1 MARFAF
7 QRLSG
12 SCCIICQWI
21 KTEVRRAKTW
31 IARLTPVRSHNLPS
45 NLLSSNGMLCKC
57 SPFLISTHCFCLR
70 SWIYTLILHLYHYFR
85 WSPRLYA
92 PKLQGVL
99 NSLCSGLRSIEKEQI
114 ACHIAEIG
122 TEKFREGQNRNC
134 GGEGKDLNIVGT
146 HVSVFPCLLQ
156 QPQSCVQR
164 HEEP

>member
-12 SCCIICQWI
+12 SYCIICQWI
-21 KTEVRRAKTW
+21 KTEIGRVKTW
-31 IARLTPVRSHNLPS
+31 IASLTPVRSHNLPS

-70 SWIYTLILHLYHYFR
+70 SWIYTLMLHLYHYFR

-99 NSLCSGLRSIEKEQI
+99 NSLCSGLCGIEKEQI
-114 ACHIAEIG
+114 ACYMWKLGQRSLGKGKTEIVVV
-122 TEKFREGQNRNC
+122 K
-134 GGEGKDLNIVGT
+134 GKIWT
-146 HVSVFPCLLQ
+146 LLA
-156 QPQSCVQR
+156 PM
-164 HEEP
+164 